1 MRKFTT
7 HWISIFLIL
16 FLVNNVSAQVDTSHG
31 IVPPVITGDTLPKVD
46 TMIVE
51 KSADSI
57 LRIINLNPF
66 ITLHVDSTLSY
77 KLDINK
83 PQQDYYWFLRNAPV
97 GLKISKDNGVLSF
110 RAEKSFFLS
119 GRLKYDFEYK
129 VRIGVQNLRDAHEK
143 VDTFFSL
150 VFYSTEILVSRVKP
164 TVSSILYVDEG
175 DSISFKVQCETGSF
189 PIERIAMTTN
199 IPLSNFKPV
208 TKCDD
213 DFQWYVPFDFLRD
226 NDTAKLRLL
235 QLSFIGV
242 DKFFNRDTATVRI
255 YVRNALNFPQREAEY
270 QRTVKD
276 IKYYILQLKY
286 AFKQLDRNV
295 KKTKKSRTSFDLASG
310 TSALGGTVFS
320 TMTGESQKT
329 LGKILPS
336 AGVALIPVKEA
347 VAPIKSYEQN
357 SASLIRTSIR
367 RLEYTLT
374 DNSLVGDRD
383 GEIIAKSKKLKDD
396 LKQVQ
401 VQLIEIPTI
410 DTGNL
415 SEEEL
420 TKYFNNP
427 RVNRKYKTSKN

>member
-1 MRKFTT
+1 MRKFST
-7 HWISIFLIL
+7 HWITIFLLL
-16 FLVNNVSAQVDTSHG
+16 FLVNEVSAQVDTTHG
-31 IVPPVITGDTLPKVD
+31 IVPPTIDTLPKAD
-46 TMIVE
+46 TILAP
-51 KSADSI
+51 KSADSV
-57 LRIINLNPF
+57 LRIINLNPY

-97 GLKISKDNGVLSF
+97 GLKISKDDGILSF
-110 RAEKSFFLS
+110 KADKSFFLS

-129 VRIGVQNLRDAHEK
+129 VRIGVQNLKDAKEK

-150 VFYSTEILVSRVKP
+150 VFYSTEILASKVKP
-164 TVSSILYVDEG
+164 TVSNILYVEEG
-175 DSISFKVQCETGSF
+175 DSISFKVQCEAGSF
-189 PIERIAMTTN
+189 PMESIAMTTN

-208 TKCDD
+208 KKCDD
-213 DFQWYVPFDFLRD
+213 DFQWFVPFDFLKD

-235 QLSFIGV
+235 QLSFIGI
-242 DKFFNRDTATVRI
+242 DKFFNRDTAVVRI

-276 IKYYILQLKY
+276 IRYYILQLKY
-286 AFKQLDRNV
+286 AFKQLDKNV
-295 KKTKKSRTSFDLASG
+295 KKTKNSRTSFDLASG

-336 AGVALIPVKEA
+336 AGVALVPVKEA
-347 VAPIKSYEQN
+347 VSPVKSYEQN

-383 GEIIAKSKKLKDD
+383 ADIIAKSKKLKDD

-420 TKYFNNP
+420 NNYFNNP
-427 RVNRKYKTSKN
+427 RVNKKYKTSKR